1 MKVDDVVAN
10 AFLKE
15 GTTDVF
21 GLLGDSQM
29 KWWAAMS
36 ASPGVR
42 MIDVRDEGAALA
54 MADGWARATG
64 KVRVCSVTHGP
75 GVSRLATSLIMGARY
90 RVPLVVHSGTTGLN
104 RENAMQYLDQGPLV
118 AATGA
123 GYIEVQRPD
132 YAENAVRLAFY
143 RARREG
149 RPIVLSIP
157 IDVATQECTGSGNA
171 YVSSSLMFPGQQ
183 RIRPD
188 LAQLNAAVDLVAAG
202 RKPVIL
208 VGRGAMQ
215 PETMQTL
222 NQLAQRIG
230 ALIAPTL
237 HAKGALGD
245 DEYYAG
251 IAGLFSTRVLLQL
264 GQDADC
270 VIAIG
275 TSTNNYSVLVKG
287 KPLFP
292 NACVVHIDV
301 APHLMMGNG
310 RGADCYV
317 QGDAGE
323 TVKAL
328 DEMLAQRK
336 VSQTGFRTPA
346 VKKALQEAGRDSSEI
361 EIEPGTVDPR
371 EVARILD
378 EHLPT
383 NVGLVVGD
391 GHFMSFPTML
401 MKRPRGPHVF
411 ATAFGSIGQGL
422 STAIG
427 VAVATGQPLL
437 CVEGDGGALQNIQ
450 ELDTAS
456 RFGIKLLFL
465 VMNDEAYGAEYHK
478 LRVKKMNEK
487 LSAVRAPDFAKVA
500 EGFGCKGR
508 TARTLE
514 DIARATDEF
523 MAGDGPMLLDV
534 KVSRNVVS
542 IPYQRM
548 HFGVDV

>member
-1 MKVDDVVAN
+1 MKVDDVIAN
-10 AFLKE
+10 AFVKE

-36 ASPGVR
+36 ASGAR
-42 MIDVRDEGAALA
+42 MIDARDEGAALA

-64 KVRVCSVTHGP
+64 RTGVCSVTHGP
-75 GVSRLATSLIMGARY
+75 GVSRLATSLITTARY
-90 RVPLVVHSGTTGLN
+90 RTPVVIHSGTTGLN
-104 RENAMQYLDQGPLV
+104 SPNALQYLDQGPLV

-123 GYIEVQRPD
+123 GYIEVHRPD
-132 YAENAVRLAFY
+132 YAENAVRQAFY
-143 RARREG
+143 RARVEA
-149 RPIVLSIP
+149 RPIVLSVP
-157 IDVATQECTGSGNA
+157 IDVQTKDCEGKGDA
-171 YVSSSLMFPGQQ
+171 YVPSSKMFAGQQ

-188 LAQLNAAVDLVAAG
+188 VEQLNAAADIIAAG

-208 VGRGAMQ
+208 VGRGAME
-215 PETMQTL
+215 PETQQIIDRL
-222 NQLAQRIG
+222 GKRIG

-237 HAKGALGD
+237 HAKGVLGESD
-245 DEYYAG
+245 YYAG
-251 IAGLFSTRVLLQL
+251 IAGLFATRTYIKLCEE
-264 GQDADC
+264 ADC
-270 VIAIG
+270 VIAVG
-275 TSTNNYSVLVKG
+275 TSMNNYSVLVRG
-287 KPLFP
+287 KSLYP
-292 NACVVHIDV
+292 NARVVHIDV
-301 APHLMMGNG
+301 AQHLMMGSG

-323 TVKAL
+323 TMRAL
-328 DEMLAQRK
+328 DAMLAERN
-336 VSQTGFRTPA
+336 VAREGFRTPA
-346 VKKALQEAGRDSSEI
+346 VKKALLEAGRDPSEI

-371 EVARILD
+371 EAARILD
-378 EHLPT
+378 EHLPS

-401 MKRPRGPHVF
+401 MKRPRAPHVF

-427 VAVATGQPLL
+427 VCAGTGGPML

-450 ELDTAS
+450 ELDTAA
-456 RFGIKLLFL
+456 RLGVKLLFV

-487 LSAVRAPDFAKVA
+487 LSSVRAPDFAKIA

-508 TARTLE
+508 LARTQE
-514 DIARATDEF
+514 DIARAADEF

-534 KVSRNVVS
+534 KMSRNVVS

-548 HFGVDV
+548 HFGVDI